1 MITQE
6 ILDTFIYET
15 LAGSFF
21 AMDPTDTDS
30 IIGYYQT
37 REKAEKAF
45 TEYVEKEGIVF
56 E

>member
-15 LAGSFF
+15 LAGSFV
-21 AMDPTDTDS
+21 AMDPTAHDE
-30 IIGYYQT
+30 IIGLYSTQ
-37 REKAEKAF
+37 EDAELAF
-45 TEYVEKEGIVF
+45 KEYVEKEKITF

>member
-1 MITQE
+1 MVTQE

-15 LAGSFF
+15 LAGSFV
-21 AMDPTDTDS
+21 AMDPVSHDE

-37 REKAEKAF
+37 RAEAEKAF
-45 TEYVEKEGIVF
+45 VEYLEKEGIIF